1 MAIIGFIGLG
11 AMGAPMAGH
20 LVAAGHTVRVHD
32 PDAGRMRLLED
43 RGATGAPTA
52 ATAAAGAQ
60 ILFTMLPSKTEV
72 GEALFGACGAAA
84 ALRAS
89 ALVIDTS
96 SIAPDAAIEYGQR
109 LVDRQVGFLDA
120 PVSGGPAGATAA
132 TLSIMV
138 GASAA
143 DYDRARPVLAD
154 LGRTIVHVGPIGAG
168 QVAKCCNQIAFD
180 VAIQGVAEALHF
192 ARAHGVDCGKV
203 RDVLLGGLAASKAL
217 EVVGAK
223 IVARDFAAGMESRL
237 HHKDIGVV
245 MEVARQKHLA
255 LPATAAVMQQL
266 NALMALGMHRD
277 DPASLVRVLE
287 RLVGMQEP

>member
-1 MAIIGFIGLG
+1 MAAIGFIGLG

-20 LVAAGHTVRVHD
+20 LLAAGHSVRVYD
-32 PDAGRMRLLED
+32 PDANRMRLLEE
-43 RGATGAPTA
+43 RGATTA
-52 ATAAAGAQ
+52 ADARAAAAGAQ
-60 ILFTMLPSKTEV
+60 FLFTMLPSKVEV
-72 GEALFGACGAAA
+72 GEALFGETGAAA
-84 ALRAS
+84 ALEAS
-89 ALVIDTS
+89 CIAIDTS
-96 SIAPDAAIEYGQR
+96 SIAPDAAIEYAQR
-109 LVDRQVGFLDA
+109 LAVQQVGFLDA
-120 PVSGGPAGATAA
+120 PVSGGPAGAAAA

-138 GASAA
+138 GGSAA
-143 DYDRARPVLAD
+143 DYDRALPVLQA
-154 LGRTIVHVGPIGAG
+154 LGKTIIHMGPSGAG

-223 IVARDFAAGMESRL
+223 IVSRDFAAGMESRL

-245 MEVARQKHLA
+245 MEVARQKYLA

-277 DPASLVRVLE
+277 DVASLARALE
-287 RLVGMQEP
+287 RLAAEPQT